1 MKTLNCGLLANSYV
15 YFTDQELKKIKN
27 IIKSLL
33 NNNNKITFYY
43 FYKDGFIETC
53 LEIIEKEKNSSIF
66 IEKINQ
72 EEFFNKIDLL
82 LLYEKPCSQKLNVI
96 FSNNIINI
104 CD

>member
-15 YFTDQELKKIKN
+15 YFTNNELYKLKLAINDFVRNYDKIN
-27 IIKSLL
+27 
-33 NNNNKITFYY
+33 FYY
-43 FYKDGFIETC
+43 FTKDIFIEKC
-53 LEIIEKEKNSSIF
+53 LEIIEKEKNFSIF

-82 LLYEKPCSQKLNVI
+82 LLYEKPYSKKLHSLI
-96 FSNNIINI
+96 STNNINV